1 MNGLPDSSATVVA
14 KEEKK
19 LDLLDIC
26 EGSRGVNA
34 VNRQHQLHICAEV
47 PYALAVDPDGEGSL
61 KPPDRRSGALR
72 FSGGMH
78 QRF

>member
-1 MNGLPDSSATVVA
+1 
-14 KEEKK
+14 
-19 LDLLDIC
+19 LDIC
-26 EGSRGVNA
+26 EGSRSVNA

-47 PYALAVDPDGEGSL
+47 PYVLAVDPDGDGNL
-61 KPPDRRSGALR
+61 DPPACRSGALR